1 MSLTHMNDLTRDVMT
16 ARSNVVRSVDHQP
29 NLEKVPFEQI
39 GMAPVVAGSRYR
51 VNPGYIH
58 RTRTRV
64 ATSLRLSS
72 RFKVEEAI
80 EPAPGRIS

>member
-1 MSLTHMNDLTRDVMT
+1 MT

-51 VNPGYIH
+51 VNPGYLIA
-58 RTRTRV
+58 RV
-64 ATSLRLSS
+64 RESLRLS
-72 RFKVEEAI
+72 R
-80 EPAPGRIS
+80 

>member
-1 MSLTHMNDLTRDVMT
+1 MT

-51 VNPGYIH
+51 VNPGYIIA
-58 RTRTRV
+58 RV
-64 ATSLRLSS
+64 RIARVRESLRLSS

>member
-1 MSLTHMNDLTRDVMT
+1 MT

-51 VNPGYIH
+51 VNPGY
-58 RTRTRV
+58 
-64 ATSLRLSS
+64 SS
-72 RFKVEEAI
+72 HAYASRYGSA
-80 EPAPGRIS
+80 ADSR

>member
-1 MSLTHMNDLTRDVMT
+1 MT

-51 VNPGYIH
+51 VNPGYLIA
-58 RTRTRV
+58 RV
-64 ATSLRLSS
+64 RESLRLSS